1 MLDLEPYILIHYHEL
16 ALKGNNRKWFEKV
29 FTNNIKK
36 HIKPLPYK
44 SIKLRGARVFIE
56 NIDTEQWNQYK
67 KKLNSVMGL
76 SNATLVYKVEP
87 TIENFNSISEK
98 LIQNKSFKT
107 FKVSSRRQYKNF
119 PISSQEMNIQIGAY
133 IQKICKKPVKLKNPE
148 FTCYI
153 EIVNNKGYI
162 GCDRIFGYGGLPIGV
177 SEQAMSLISSGIDS
191 PVSSFELL
199 KRGVYI
205 SYIHFHS
212 YPSTNKQSIDNVKSI
227 LNILKKYQIQCPLYT
242 IPLLEI
248 QKEIMK
254 NTPNKYWV
262 LFFRRAMIKIASLI
276 SETNNIPALI
286 TGENVGQVASQTLS
300 NIKVVDEISSLPIL
314 RPLAGMNKE
323 DIINKAKNI
332 NTYNISIEPY
342 QDCCSY
348 FVPIH
353 PSTKANLNII
363 KKLESTFD
371 LNELYDSA
379 IKNLEY
385 EIIK

>member
-1 MLDLEPYILIHYHEL
+1 
-16 ALKGNNRKWFEKV
+16 
-29 FTNNIKK
+29 
-36 HIKPLPYK
+36 
-44 SIKLRGARVFIE
+44 
-56 NIDTEQWNQYK
+56 
-67 KKLNSVMGL
+67 
-76 SNATLVYKVEP
+76 
-87 TIENFNSISEK
+87 
-98 LIQNKSFKT
+98 
-107 FKVSSRRQYKNF
+107 
-119 PISSQEMNIQIGAY
+119 
-133 IQKICKKPVKLKNPE
+133 
-148 FTCYI
+148 
-153 EIVNNKGYI
+153 
-162 GCDRIFGYGGLPIGV
+162 
-177 SEQAMSLISSGIDS
+177 
-191 PVSSFELL
+191 
-199 KRGVYI
+199 
-205 SYIHFHS
+205 
-212 YPSTNKQSIDNVKSI
+212 
-227 LNILKKYQIQCPLYT
+227 
-242 IPLLEI
+242 
-248 QKEIMK
+248 MK

>member
-1 MLDLEPYILIHYHEL
+1 M
-16 ALKGNNRKWFEKV
+16 
-29 FTNNIKK
+29 
-36 HIKPLPYK
+36 
-44 SIKLRGARVFIE
+44 
-56 NIDTEQWNQYK
+56 
-67 KKLNSVMGL
+67 
-76 SNATLVYKVEP
+76 
-87 TIENFNSISEK
+87 
-98 LIQNKSFKT
+98 
-107 FKVSSRRQYKNF
+107 
-119 PISSQEMNIQIGAY
+119 
-133 IQKICKKPVKLKNPE
+133 QK
-148 FTCYI
+148 
-153 EIVNNKGYI
+153 
-162 GCDRIFGYGGLPIGV
+162 
-177 SEQAMSLISSGIDS
+177 
-191 PVSSFELL
+191 
-199 KRGVYI
+199 
-205 SYIHFHS
+205 
-212 YPSTNKQSIDNVKSI
+212 
-227 LNILKKYQIQCPLYT
+227 
-242 IPLLEI
+242 
-248 QKEIMK
+248 
-254 NTPNKYWV
+254 TPNKYWV